1 MPLDPRQMAELIE
14 PYSTVSDR
22 IRALDAAGVQ
32 RAEIARFLGK
42 RYQHVRNVLEGDAQ
56 SGGYTL
62 GRADL
67 SGVRETAQ
75 PFERPED
82 DAAFIERRSSSAFW
96 LRVRPDGS
104 VLLPAEVAEALNAS
118 PGQRVFA
125 RLNAGE
131 LKIISGETAMQQA
144 RDLVRRRIP
153 PEVDLVSELLASRRA
168 ETAEEQAGD

>member
-1 MPLDPRQMAELIE
+1 MSLDPRRMAELIE
-14 PYSTVSDR
+14 PYTTVSDR

-32 RAEIARFLGK
+32 RAEIAKFLGK

-75 PFERPED
+75 PFERPD
-82 DAAFIERRSSSAFW
+82 DEAAFIERRSPGAFW

-104 VLLPAEVAEALNAS
+104 VLLPAEVAEALDAA

-125 RLNAGE
+125 RLEAGE
-131 LKIISGETAMQQA
+131 LKLVSAEAAMQQA
-144 RDLVRRRIP
+144 RDLVRRYVP
-153 PEVDLVSELLASRRA
+153 ADVDLVGDLLTGRRA
-168 ETAEEQAGD
+168 ETADEQSDG

>member
-1 MPLDPRQMAELIE
+1 MAELIE

-22 IRALDAAGVQ
+22 IRVLDAAGVQ
-32 RAEIARFLGK
+32 RAEIAKFLGK

-67 SGVRETAQ
+67 SGTRETAQ
-75 PFERPED
+75 PFERPD
-82 DAAFIERRSSSAFW
+82 DEAALIERRSPGAFW

-104 VLLPAEVAEALNAS
+104 VLLPAEVTEALDAA

-125 RLNAGE
+125 RLAAGE
-131 LKIISGETAMQQA
+131 LKIVSGEAAMQQA
-144 RDLVRRRIP
+144 RDLVRKYVP
-153 PEVDLVSELLASRRA
+153 AEVDLVEDLLAERRA
-168 ETAEEQAGD
+168 ETADEQNGG

>member
-1 MPLDPRQMAELIE
+1 MSLDPRQMAELIE

-32 RAEIARFLGK
+32 RAEIAKFLGK

-62 GRADL
+62 GRVDL

-75 PFERPED
+75 PFERAED
-82 DAAFIERRSSSAFW
+82 EAAFIERRSPGAFW

-104 VLLPAEVAEALNAS
+104 VLLPAEVVEALDAA
-118 PGQRVFA
+118 PGRRVFA
-125 RLNAGE
+125 RLTDGE
-131 LKIISGETAMQQA
+131 LEIIGSETAMQQA
-144 RDLVRRRIP
+144 RDLVRQHIP
-153 PEVDLVSELLASRRA
+153 PDVDLVTELLASRRA
-168 ETAEEQAGD
+168 EAADDQAGD